1 MTCTWDTSSTHNTL
15 LNGGHFRVTLRV
27 GIHQVGRGET
37 DLAARELVVLLQGVR
52 NPPPL
57 LVPGL
62 RSPLC
67 PLLSLLLSLRWFGRG
82 EA

>member
-1 MTCTWDTSSTHNTL
+1 MS
-15 LNGGHFRVTLRV
+15 
-27 GIHQVGRGET
+27 GEVT

-62 RSPLC
+62 CSLLC
-67 PLLSLLLSLRWFGRG
+67 PLLSLRDGTG
-82 EA
+82 DA